1 MQASQHCLFG
11 THLLRGETDGLGAE
25 GGATRKTACV
35 VEAEKTAVILSAR
48 YRQQL
53 WLAAGGLTELTAQK
67 LFPLR
72 HHRIVLF
79 PDTDPDMTAYRQWYG
94 VAKEARR
101 QYGLDISVSSLL
113 ERKATAQQ
121 KAAKIDLVDFLY
133 AERK

>member
-1 MQASQHCLFG
+1 
-11 THLLRGETDGLGAE
+11 
-25 GGATRKTACV
+25 
-35 VEAEKTAVILSAR
+35 
-48 YRQQL
+48 
-53 WLAAGGLTELTAQK
+53 
-67 LFPLR
+67 
-72 HHRIVLF
+72 
-79 PDTDPDMTAYRQWYG
+79 MTAYRQWYG